1 MSTENLVNI
10 IDSIDLPDIFTPE
23 EEITLIETAYSLICD
38 LLSNDLMRYIH
49 PKFHDSII
57 SEVVDLLSEQLNDIV
72 TDDIEE
78 DLTNC
83 VEQALRIYYS
93 KVSPKRSFNK
103 TFIRIKPN
111 CAKIRE
117 KIAYLNSVPQP
128 EQRTHEWY
136 AFRYKYLTASS
147 IWKAFAS
154 ESTRN
159 QLICDKCKP
168 FTIEKYS
175 HTSMDS
181 PMHWGHKYEPV
192 SNQIY
197 EFIYKTQISDFG
209 CIPHKVLCFLAA
221 SPDGINTLETSD
233 RYGRMLEIKNIVNR
247 EIDGIPKLE
256 YWIQMQIQMEVCNL
270 NECDFLETRFKE
282 YADEDAYI
290 TDSAVTAGKDVDF
303 CKTKLG
309 QQKGMM
315 VLFYVNKQPYYEYAP
330 LNASKDILTKWTE
343 TIMEKHANDMWCKNI
358 FWWLDELSC
367 VLVLR
372 NKAWFEAAVPILTDL
387 WKIIEYEKSHGY
399 EHRQPN
405 KKIKV
410 IKLNNNGMSNR
421 CMFDLS
427 TMDMDI
433 DMNMGMNMDMN
444 MGMNMDIDI
453 IEDNININIDTDV
466 F

>member
-1 MSTENLVNI
+1 
-10 IDSIDLPDIFTPE
+10 
-23 EEITLIETAYSLICD
+23 
-38 LLSNDLMRYIH
+38 
-49 PKFHDSII
+49 
-57 SEVVDLLSEQLNDIV
+57 
-72 TDDIEE
+72 
-78 DLTNC
+78 
-83 VEQALRIYYS
+83 
-93 KVSPKRSFNK
+93 
-103 TFIRIKPN
+103 
-111 CAKIRE
+111 
-117 KIAYLNSVPQP
+117 
-128 EQRTHEWY
+128 
-136 AFRYKYLTASS
+136 
-147 IWKAFAS
+147 
-154 ESTRN
+154 
-159 QLICDKCKP
+159 
-168 FTIEKYS
+168 
-175 HTSMDS
+175 
-181 PMHWGHKYEPV
+181 
-192 SNQIY
+192 
-197 EFIYKTQISDFG
+197 
-209 CIPHKVLCFLAA
+209 
-221 SPDGINTLETSD
+221 
-233 RYGRMLEIKNIVNR
+233 
-247 EIDGIPKLE
+247 
-256 YWIQMQIQMEVCNL
+256 MQIQMEVCNL

-433 DMNMGMNMDMN
+433 DMNMGMNMD
-444 MGMNMDIDI
+444 IDI